1 MPTFRNFDVYLHA
14 KNELHSY
21 FFFEILQRF
30 ANLLLWVLSESLI
43 MFINNEVS
51 PFIKIWCPKCWNKLV
66 GHFVHLHA
74 KNQLRHSLLFKDTPE
89 KQQNFYFRYFGN
101 ASLYTTKMI
110 ASTCRRLQRLSACQK
125 FKFII
130 YFF

>member
-1 MPTFRNFDVYLHA
+1 MQKICSFHKFILRIYYIYMYIYIYIYMYITNFLFWILWTCLAFPSKTIMPTFRNFDVYLHA
-14 KNELHSY
+14 KKELHSY

-74 KNQLRHSLLFKDTPE
+74 KNQLRHSLLF
-89 KQQNFYFRYFGN
+89 
-101 ASLYTTKMI
+101 
-110 ASTCRRLQRLSACQK
+110 
-125 FKFII
+125 
-130 YFF
+130 